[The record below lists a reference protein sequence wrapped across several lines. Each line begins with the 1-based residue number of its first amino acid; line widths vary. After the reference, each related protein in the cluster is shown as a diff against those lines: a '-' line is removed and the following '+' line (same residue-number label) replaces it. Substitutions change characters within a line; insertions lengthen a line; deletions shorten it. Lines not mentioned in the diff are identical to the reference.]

1 MPMSG
6 GRPPEKDS
14 STPGLELAL
23 KLALQRLGEADIP
36 HQCRNAGAISEAKG
50 GERAVILDYFTQSY
64 RIALPEGEFSPDAP
78 VRDRLLMLHYLLR
91 ANGTPPS
98 GRLITF
104 KELPGGQVYAP
115 VFYARAVKPIL
126 SRFGSCAEE
135 LVAAGECLGG
145 HRSELGDVS
154 VTVPIFSRVQITINL
169 WRGDAE
175 LPPEA
180 SFLFDANI
188 QDYLET
194 EDVTVLCQGL
204 AARLTAASSDRYS
217 DR

>member
-1 MPMSG
+1 MPISG
-6 GRPPEKDS
+6 GRLPEKDS
-14 STPGLELAL
+14 SGRGLELAL
-23 KLALQRLGEADIP
+23 KLALQHLGEMDIRRQCLNADA
-36 HQCRNAGAISEAKG
+36 RYEASESG
-50 GERAVILDYFTQSY
+50 PAVVLEFLGQSY

-78 VRDRLLMLHYLLR
+78 VRDRLLMLHYLLH
-91 ANGTPPS
+91 ANGAPPS

-115 VFYARAVKPIL
+115 VFHARAVRPIL

-135 LVAAGECLGG
+135 LVAAGERLGG
-145 HRSELGDVS
+145 HRSELGDAS

-180 SFLFDANI
+180 GFLFDANI